1 MKNNLSLVLI
11 LSIFIAL
18 VLGCG
23 ISDKL
28 QKAVEG
34 DKPAKS
40 DVPNSGDKSL
50 TDKTIDAVA
59 DGETTGIDECD
70 EVIAMIDAAISDPN
84 DGWMAKATKG
94 YVFGILKK
102 GIKEEIEKNKDD
114 PKKLAQECV
123 DMKKQVV
130 KALEEAKNS
139 NKE

>member
-1 MKNNLSLVLI
+1 MKNNLSVVLVM
-11 LSIFIAL
+11 SIFIAL

-23 ISDKL
+23 MSDKF

-40 DVPNSGDKSL
+40 DVPNSVDKSL
-50 TDKTIDAVA
+50 TDKTIDTVA
-59 DGETTGIDECD
+59 DGETTGVAECD

-94 YVFGILKK
+94 YVFGLLKK
-102 GIKEEIEKNKDD
+102 GIKEEMANNKND
-114 PKKLAQECV
+114 PKKLAQECT

-130 KALEEAKNS
+130 KALEEANNS
-139 NKE
+139 TKE